1 MTLNFKFTESSKGF
15 ERKPFRVLLIIMN
28 NWFFKNTH
36 ESLLS
41 EQVLKSPSENIAKI
55 RKVHKVRQNV

>member
-1 MTLNFKFTESSKGF
+1 MTLNLNSLKVLKVL
-15 ERKPFRVLLIIMN
+15 KKKVLLMIKN

-55 RKVHKVRQNV
+55 RKVHKVMQNV

>member
-1 MTLNFKFTESSKGF
+1 MTLNLNSLKVLKVL
-15 ERKPFRVLLIIMN
+15 KKKVLLMIKN

-41 EQVLKSPSENIAKI
+41 EQVWKSPSENIAKI
-55 RKVHKVRQNV
+55 RKVHKVMQNV